1 MAFPH
6 CAHRYPYPFWWSKLL
21 TALDSLSRIE
31 FSVDD
36 KDIHKGLDWFVSHQK
51 ENGMW
56 DTSYERAKR
65 REVSPKERD
74 AMLWVSFAVCT
85 VFKRFHS

>member
-6 CAHRYPYPFWWSKLL
+6 CAHRYQYPFWWSNIL

-36 KDIHKGLDWFVSHQK
+36 KDIQKGLDWFVSHHR
-51 ENGMW
+51 ENGLW
-56 DTSYERAKR
+56 DTSYELAKR
-65 REVSPKERD
+65 REASPKERD
-74 AMLWVSFAVCT
+74 AMLWVGLAACT
-85 VFKRFHS
+85 VFERFHG